1 MKVQAIVLPHYG
13 IGDFLSHLPFINA
26 LIKKF
31 PNDKF
36 ITKLQEFYEYCDLF
50 DLAYPDIFKTKGDD
64 YTSATEVGITG
75 DSDVPHVFG
84 HFLCDYHLIEPDVVA
99 EIVKKLVSAHRT
111 RSFEKQQLKS
121 EKITQYNMGL
131 YR

>member
-1 MKVQAIVLPHYG
+1 MKIDLTDG
-13 IGDFLSHLPFINA
+13 RWEEIL
-26 LIKKF
+26 

-99 EIVKKLVSAHRT
+99 EIVKKMIVRHKQMKVDSHN
-111 RSFEKQQLKS
+111 EKA
-121 EKITQYNMGL
+121 TQYNMGL
-131 YR
+131 NR

>member
-1 MKVQAIVLPHYG
+1 MTVDLKDGRWEEIL
-13 IGDFLSHLPFINA
+13 
-26 LIKKF
+26 

-111 RSFEKQQLKS
+111 RFFEKQQLKS